1 MLVVG
6 VIVGIAYVIL
16 LVAEATT
23 LANQS
28 AAFVPLLLI
37 LGMIGAFSIGVL
49 LATEYG
55 QLRLLELEMA
65 GAISAHDN
73 PEDLPTPNSVVGV
86 VLKEYVRAS
95 VEFRRSAR
103 CHTYAAGPLV
113 WGALAALASAVF
125 WGLGFAT
132 ATTWPT
138 YLALILVLPALVL
151 LSGGVTILG
160 TGVGRENS
168 VSGFELLSPQ
178 RWRRYGNRP
187 AAIQTMLR
195 ECPWLEEFARAQDVR
210 LPAAAERPVARP
222 VPNA

>member
-6 VIVGIAYVIL
+6 VIVGIAYAIL

-28 AAFVPLLLI
+28 AAFVPLLLV
-37 LGMIGAFSIGVL
+37 LGMIGAFSMGVL

-103 CHTYAAGPLV
+103 CHAYAAGPLV
-113 WGALAALASAVF
+113 WGALASLAAAVF

-132 ATTWPT
+132 GTTWPT

-151 LSGGVTILG
+151 LSGGVAILG

-168 VSGFELLSPQ
+168 VPGFEFLSPQ

-195 ECPWLEEFARAQDVR
+195 ECPWLEEFARAQEVR
-210 LPAAAERPVARP
+210 LPPTTDRPVARP